1 MIDSPALDDP
11 VVKLSARYVVNLSA
25 QFASLKLNKEGPAI
39 RITEDAYSAAE
50 KTRSFFGPVVNR
62 SARVVKVYTYVGV
75 AFSVNYEFGTQ
86 PGLTTLPPLVYAAKA
101 YVWSSISSE
110 LVTGKVNTPISP
122 ALKAPV
128 AKSTASPPKP
138 KPTGSA

>member
-1 MIDSPALDDP
+1 
-11 VVKLSARYVVNLSA
+11 
-25 QFASLKLNKEGPAI
+25 LKLNKEGPALLV
-39 RITEDAYSAAE
+39 TEDAYPAAK
-50 KTRSFFGPVVNR
+50 KTSSFFGPVVHC

-75 AFSVNYEFGTQ
+75 TPGVNYEFGTQ
-86 PGLTTLPPLVYAAKA
+86 PELTTLPPSIYAAKA

-122 ALKAPV
+122 ASKAPV